1 MDTSSIKKTMAQD
14 TALYLPAKIIEGVL
28 GLLLLYACTNYF
40 FMPEVYSHITYGTGL
55 INIMNLVF
63 VGWITQSA
71 TRYVSQYQG
80 SSEESDFFKTIF
92 FAHAV
97 IILPVICSAVLISF
111 TVKLTVPANIFRYY
125 IFMFI
130 GFSLVQFLLPLLAFM
145 RRIKLNLLLSVSSN
159 LIKLVLTYLFI
170 KILKNN
176 DVTPVAALLGYGITD
191 LAVAVIIISRINVF
205 KHLKMG
211 KVKKEIFNTLFL
223 FSLPFLGVNITTALI
238 NQSDRLIIQPL
249 AGDTQLGIY
258 SANYAIPSM
267 VLLLISTGVMR
278 GVYPVLLKSF
288 DRNEPKQAAE
298 LLSQAMRYYLLIA
311 LPAVTGLVSLSG
323 RVSGIFL
330 GDKYFEN
337 GYVISVVAVG
347 LLCSGLV
354 EYSNKAWELSADTR
368 PIFRNTVISAGI
380 NIIINIVFIPV
391 YGYRTAAVSTLLSFL
406 LYLCLSVA
414 GSRRKIRWYVKW
426 SSLLK
431 IVFACISMFLCLHV
445 LKLILPVNL
454 ISLVLMVVS
463 GAFVYFVA
471 LLVSGEL
478 KDVTVLFRRNSKKN
492 GGFGI

>member
-14 TALYLPAKIIEGVL
+14 TALYLPAKVIEGVL
-28 GLLLLYACTNYF
+28 GILLLYACTNYF
-40 FMPEVYSHITYGTGL
+40 FMPEIYSHITYGTGL

-71 TRYVSQYQG
+71 TRYVSQYQD

-92 FAHAV
+92 FAQAV
-97 IILPVICSAVLISF
+97 IVLSVICIAVLISY

-130 GFSLVQFLLPLLAFM
+130 GFSLTQFLLPLLAFM

-159 LIKLVLTYLFI
+159 FIKLVLTYLFI
-170 KILKNN
+170 KIFKNN
-176 DVTPVAALLGYGITD
+176 DITPVAALLSYGITD
-191 LAVAVIIISRINVF
+191 LAVSAIIILRINVF
-205 KHLKMG
+205 KHLKAG
-211 KVKKEIFNTLFL
+211 KVKKDIFKTLFS
-223 FSLPFLGVNITTALI
+223 FSLPFLGVNITTALL
-238 NQSDRLIIQPL
+238 NKSDQLIIQPL

-258 SANYAIPSM
+258 SANYVIPSM
-267 VLLLISTGVMR
+267 VLLMISLGVMR

-288 DRNEPKQAAE
+288 NRDEPKQAAE
-298 LLSQAMRYYLLIA
+298 LLSQGIRYYLLIA
-311 LPAVTGLVSLSG
+311 LPAVTGLISLAA

-330 GDKYFEN
+330 GKQYFEN
-337 GYVISVVAVG
+337 GFVISIVAAG

-368 PIFRNTVISAGI
+368 PIFRNTLISAGL

-391 YGYRTAAVSTLLSFL
+391 YGYRTAAVSTFLSFFM
-406 LYLCLSVA
+406 YLCLSAA
-414 GSRRKIRWYVKW
+414 GSRKKIKWYIKW

-431 IVFACISMFLCLHV
+431 ITLACASMFLLLYV
-445 LKLILPVNL
+445 LKRILPENL
-454 ISLVLMVVS
+454 ISLVLMVIS
-463 GAFVYFVA
+463 GAFVYLAV

-478 KDVTVLFRRNSKKN
+478 KDVTVMFKRKS
-492 GGFGI
+492 